1 LPTFG
6 ERLKRE
12 REKRAV
18 TLEQISSST
27 KIGTRMLQALEE
39 EKFSQLPGGIFNKGF
54 VRAYA
59 RCVGLDEDQAVADYL
74 EASGESAPAKI
85 EAAAESESRAPESS
99 ADGSSR
105 DLPWGLF
112 AAVLLLVALVLSIWS
127 YRKRELRA
135 PSAAPP
141 SAPSALQNPSPAA
154 GGPDSASEASI
165 AVRSSNP
172 VSPQVKPAGI
182 ATGPQTG
189 PTTGATGATQKTAA
203 PQLAP
208 AAVPSQSGEFTV
220 VIQAREDSWVW
231 LTSDGNTILSHTL
244 IAGTQRSVRAR
255 KEVVVRAGN
264 SGAVDFFFNGK
275 KLAAQG
281 DYGEVKTLT
290 FGATG
295 LVPNRPAPPA
305 TQ

>member
-1 LPTFG
+1 MPSFG
-6 ERLKRE
+6 EKLKRE

-59 RCVGLDEDQAVADYL
+59 RCLGLDEDQAVADYL
-74 EASGESAPAKI
+74 DASGESAPPRI
-85 EAAAESESRAPESS
+85 EAAAETEISPPKSS

-127 YRKRELRA
+127 YRKREHRP
-135 PSAAPP
+135 PSGNPP
-141 SAPSALQNPSPAA
+141 SAPSALQSPSPA
-154 GGPDSASEASI
+154 GGLGITPEAS
-165 AVRSSNP
+165 AANGSSHL
-172 VSPQVKPAGI
+172 VTAQVKLAANPNVQPKTVPTDKTVAG
-182 ATGPQTG
+182 PLL
-189 PTTGATGATQKTAA
+189 P
-203 PQLAP
+203 
-208 AAVPSQSGEFTV
+208 GEFAV
-220 VIQAREDSWVW
+220 VIQAREDSWVF
-231 LTSDGNTILSHTL
+231 LTSDGKTLLSDML

-255 KEVVVRAGN
+255 KEVLVRAGN

-275 KLAAQG
+275 KLPAQG

>member
-1 LPTFG
+1 MPSFG
-6 ERLKRE
+6 EKLKRE

-18 TLEQISSST
+18 TLEEISATT

-74 EASGESAPAKI
+74 EASGESAPPRI
-85 EAAAESESRAPESS
+85 EAAAESERRAPESS
-99 ADGSSR
+99 ADRSSR

-127 YRKRELRA
+127 YRKREHRA
-135 PSAAPP
+135 PSGTSQ
-141 SAPSALQNPSPAA
+141 SAPSALQNTSPS
-154 GGPDSASEASI
+154 GGPGIASEAS
-165 AVRSSNP
+165 AASSNP
-172 VSPQVKPAGI
+172 DRAQVKPAASPNGQPKTV
-182 ATGPQTG
+182 APE
-189 PTTGATGATQKTAA
+189 KTAA
-203 PQLAP
+203 RQLAP
-208 AAVPSQSGEFTV
+208 ASDAAVPLQPGEFTV
-220 VIQAREDSWVW
+220 VIQAREDSWVS
-231 LTSDGNTILSHTL
+231 LTSDGKTILSDML
-244 IAGTQRSVRAR
+244 IAGTQRSIRGR

-264 SGAVDFFFNGK
+264 TGAVDFFFNGK
-275 KLAAQG
+275 KLAPQG

-295 LVPNRPAPPA
+295 LVPNRPAPPV